1 MNVLGKLTFLKHPL
15 TNCFFWNHLI
25 LEREV
30 EKYME
35 RKISQQVTGYRT
47 QDGAGVSLVRV
58 LGTRTVQQ
66 YDPILLLDS
75 FDSTN
80 PDDYTAGF
88 PMHPHRGIETIS
100 YVYRGYMT
108 HKDSLG
114 NEDTIGEGEV
124 QWMTA
129 GSGILHEE
137 KLPASE
143 RLLGVQLWLNLPAKD
158 KMVPPAYHS
167 IKNSEIEEIELENG
181 KLRLLAGEFE
191 GRKGY
196 ISKYLP
202 LDYYDLHLNPKASIV
217 LNTERERSVM
227 MFTLLGEAFI
237 SGELVKEKT
246 AVKLTSGDYV
256 ELKAAHDNAQV
267 LFISSTLLNEP
278 VAWGGP
284 IVMNTKE
291 ELNKAFDEFE
301 KGTFLQN
308 KISY

>member
-1 MNVLGKLTFLKHPL
+1 MQ
-15 TNCFFWNHLI
+15 
-25 LEREV
+25 
-30 EKYME
+30 
-35 RKISQQVTGYRT
+35 RKIKQQVQGFRT
-47 QDGAGVSLVRV
+47 QDGAGVNLVRV
-58 LGTRTVQQ
+58 LGYGTVQEF
-66 YDPILLLDS
+66 DPILMLDS

-114 NEDTIGEGEV
+114 NEDTIGDGEV

-137 KLPASE
+137 KLPAAE

-167 IKNSEIEEIELENG
+167 IKNSEIEEIAFDG
-181 KLRLLAGEFE
+181 GILRLLAGEFK

-196 ISKYLP
+196 LGKYLP
-202 LDYYDLHLNPKASIV
+202 LDYYDVHLNSNASIV
-217 LNTERERSVM
+217 LHTENDRSVM
-227 MFTLLGEAFI
+227 VFTLFGDAYI
-237 SGELVKEKT
+237 GDELVKEKT
-246 AVKLTSGDYV
+246 AIKLTQGDSITI
-256 ELKAAHDNAQV
+256 KATDEKAQV
-267 LFISSTLLNEP
+267 LFISSTTLTEP
-278 VAWGGP
+278 VVWGGP

-291 ELNKAFDEFE
+291 ELNQAYDELS
-301 KGTFLQN
+301 KGTFLQS
-308 KISY
+308 KISYGEL